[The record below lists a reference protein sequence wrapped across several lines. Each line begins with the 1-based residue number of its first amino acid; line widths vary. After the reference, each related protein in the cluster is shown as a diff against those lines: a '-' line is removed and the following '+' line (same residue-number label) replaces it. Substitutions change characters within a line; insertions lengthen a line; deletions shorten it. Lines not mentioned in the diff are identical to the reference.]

1 MVHGARGNNL
11 KNITVDFPLGE
22 MICVTGVSG
31 SGKSSLVNATLRYAI
46 ARELY
51 NSYEQ
56 PLEHDRIEG
65 IEHIDK
71 LIVVDQSPIGRTP
84 RSNPATYSNVFG
96 DIRKLFESTPDAQ
109 IRGFKAGR
117 FSFNVKGGRCEA
129 CREPAYKRSR

>member
-11 KNITVDFPLGE
+11 KKYNRRFPLGE

-65 IEHIDK
+65 IEH
-71 LIVVDQSPIGRTP
+71 
-84 RSNPATYSNVFG
+84 
-96 DIRKLFESTPDAQ
+96 ST
-109 IRGFKAGR
+109 
-117 FSFNVKGGRCEA
+117 N
-129 CREPAYKRSR
+129 